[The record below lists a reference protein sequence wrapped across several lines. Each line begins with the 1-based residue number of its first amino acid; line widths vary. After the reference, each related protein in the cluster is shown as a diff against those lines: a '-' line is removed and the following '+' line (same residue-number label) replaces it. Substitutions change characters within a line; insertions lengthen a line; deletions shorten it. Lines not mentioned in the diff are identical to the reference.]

1 MWWGDVFKALQVV
14 AAAALWRSTMKPS
27 GALAGCI
34 VPAVAQT
41 TTYYIVRK
49 PTTRHCRIISQRPVS
64 HTETIVGP
72 NGVVYKT
79 RTEATNAMRA
89 VKVCHED

>member
-27 GALAGCI
+27 GALAGLLI
-34 VPAVAQT
+34 AG
-41 TTYYIVRK
+41 
-49 PTTRHCRIISQRPVS
+49 CRR
-64 HTETIVGP
+64 P

-79 RTEATNAMRA
+79 RTEATNAMRT